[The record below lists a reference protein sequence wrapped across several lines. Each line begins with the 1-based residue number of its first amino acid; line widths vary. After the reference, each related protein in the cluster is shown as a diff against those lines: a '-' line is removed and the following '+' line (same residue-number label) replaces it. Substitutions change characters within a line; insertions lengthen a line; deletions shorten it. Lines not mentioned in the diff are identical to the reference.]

1 MRSQLC
7 CTYTTR
13 ARGRARDD
21 FSLFDET
28 RIDQANIR
36 PAGATCNATQSNC
49 DLANAL
55 LLLSSQLTRNVD
67 RLTTIG
73 RRKKYQLRENLT
85 RLRFHITH
93 IPHRL
98 GVFVCFHFFSL
109 LKIYCCSLLLL
120 LITSRHL
127 SLSLAGSVW
136 VYFFVCNKLL
146 FESIFWEVSLTCL
159 IYSKEQLLL
168 TLDVWQFILFT
179 STWKFIMWSSSRVLR
194 RTQTS
199 DK

>member
-73 RRKKYQLRENLT
+73 RRQKSVERELDSSPFPYNSYPPSAWCFRLFPLLFTFENL
-85 RLRFHITH
+85 LLFPSPP
-93 IPHRL
+93 PH
-98 GVFVCFHFFSL
+98 HFS
-109 LKIYCCSLLLL
+109 S
-120 LITSRHL
+120 S
-127 SLSLAGSVW
+127 SLSLAGSV
-136 VYFFVCNKLL
+136 
-146 FESIFWEVSLTCL
+146 
-159 IYSKEQLLL
+159 
-168 TLDVWQFILFT
+168 
-179 STWKFIMWSSSRVLR
+179 
-194 RTQTS
+194 
-199 DK
+199 